1 MDVIEV
7 DVSDPNLIVRILGF
21 SVNAPALIDVI
32 VGENTGIQ
40 PATIEFF
47 LNALT
52 AIELSEGP
60 KSTAENLVLLP
71 KLSAKSIL
79 PEPSVRAICVV
90 RPYSAVALP
99 KTESLRVVDAPPV
112 PPATVADVS
121 GLF

>member
-1 MDVIEV
+1 M
-7 DVSDPNLIVRILGF
+7 
-21 SVNAPALIDVI
+21 DVI

-79 PEPSVRAICVV
+79 PEPSVRAISVV

-99 KTESLRVVDAPPV
+99 KTESFKVVDAPPV
-112 PPATVADVS
+112 PPATVAEVS